1 MKKICEV
8 LGIESDIL
16 KSDEMKLLIGD
27 MELSYSEFISCV
39 KYSSED
45 DSVYNKRIGE
55 IRAYLNCLIIFRI
68 ISKQQREQMYVVLD
82 EMEDLRNRNK
92 KFYQNK

>member
-1 MKKICEV
+1 MKKIREI

-39 KYSSED
+39 KYSSD
-45 DSVYNKRIGE
+45 DDIVYNKLIGE

-68 ISKQQREQMYVVLD
+68 ISEQQREQMYVVLD
-82 EMEDLRNRNK
+82 EMEDLRNKNK